1 MTRAQMDDIGR
12 LCKLMYVALHNVLSR
27 CDLTRQGNK
36 QRRVRIE
43 SEFMKHH
50 MAKRIFEYVSRFHF
64 TEQQWCEPKAVLE
77 AVLIEFDL
85 LCGHHEKKYQIY
97 GFKFVD
103 EQERQF
109 LARVI
114 TRSFF
119 AHGVSDGR
127 SDDLVQKKA
136 VLLPRAR

>member
-1 MTRAQMDDIGR
+1 
-12 LCKLMYVALHNVLSR
+12 
-27 CDLTRQGNK
+27 
-36 QRRVRIE
+36 
-43 SEFMKHH
+43 MKYG
-50 MAKRIFEYVSRFHF
+50 MAKRVFEYISRFHF

-85 LCGHHEKKYQIY
+85 LCGRHEKKYQIY
-97 GFKFVD
+97 GFSFVD

-109 LARVI
+109 LARMI